1 MNEELI
7 GFSVPEICFAWIN
20 LFVLFLVVKKFFFKP
35 IKTMMDRRT
44 AEIRGAYAKAE
55 ATNETA
61 KKLEE
66 EYAQK
71 LADAKS
77 EAAKIISMA
86 TASSEAKAE
95 AIIEQAKQKAMQILE
110 KAQLQIKKEKDDSL
124 REVFDEVAD
133 VVLITASKLLEK
145 EMSMEDHRE
154 IINKVLGEIRTE
166 VK

>member
-1 MNEELI
+1 MNEPLI
-7 GFSVPEICFAWIN
+7 GFRVPEICFAWIN
-20 LFVLFLVVKKFFFKP
+20 LLFLFWVVKKYFFKP
-35 IKTMMDRRT
+35 IKAMIEHRK
-44 AEIRGAYAKAE
+44 AEISGTYAKAD
-55 ATNETA
+55 ATNEKA

-66 EYAQK
+66 EYKQK
-71 LADAKS
+71 LADAKL
-77 EAAKIISMA
+77 EAAQIINMA

-145 EMSMEDHRE
+145 EMNMEDHRE